1 MKLYIGVICGN
12 INVINDKGN
21 TIIVIKGIKNKL

>member
-1 MKLYIGVICGN
+1 MKLYIGINGGNKKVIK
-12 INVINDKGN
+12 DRGN